1 MTRVDDAIVETIEI
15 AAPPERVF
23 RALTTPEELLAWWGS
38 PESYRCETWELDLAV
53 GGRWKSTGTG
63 GGGRPFAVS
72 GEFLEIDPPR
82 LVVYTWEPSWVEIPP
97 TRVRIE
103 LEEVPGGTRVVW
115 THSGFAGYP
124 QAFEDHRGGL
134 PHVVG
139 WLKGY
144 AEGTRAPATAGG

>member
-1 MTRVDDAIVETIEI
+1 MTRADDAIVETIEI

-38 PESYRCETWELDLAV
+38 PDSYRCETWELDLTV
-53 GGRWKSTGTG
+53 GGRWKSTGSG
-63 GGGRPFAVS
+63 GGGNRFEVW

-82 LVVYTWEPSWVEIPP
+82 LVAYTWNPSWAEVPP
-97 TRVRIE
+97 TTVRIE
-103 LEEVPGGTRVVW
+103 LHEIPSGTRVVW
-115 THSGFAGYP
+115 SHSGFAGYP
-124 QAFEDHRGGL
+124 KAFEDHRTGL

-144 AEGTRAPATAGG
+144 AEEARASAHA